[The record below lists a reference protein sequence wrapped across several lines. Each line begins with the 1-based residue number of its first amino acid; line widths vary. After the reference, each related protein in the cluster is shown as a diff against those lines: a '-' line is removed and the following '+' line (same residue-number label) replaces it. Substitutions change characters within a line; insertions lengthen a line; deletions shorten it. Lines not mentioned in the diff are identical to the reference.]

1 MATAHAK
8 NRPPS
13 AAHRW
18 LPCPWSATVAPLY
31 PNDETDAS
39 LKGDLWHEGMETRLV
54 FGTLPKDCDPDMAEA
69 MEDLAGKLDT
79 LFKEY
84 PGGQLYVEVR

>member
-13 AAHRW
+13 AAQRW
-18 LPCPWSATVAPLY
+18 LPCPFSATVAPLY

-39 LKGDLWHEGMETRLV
+39 LKGDLGTRLME
-54 FGTLPKDCDPDMAEA
+54 DMIALRHATAGLRSRYAAEA
-69 MEDLAGKLDT
+69 MQE
-79 LFKEY
+79 
-84 PGGQLYVEVR
+84 LYDYVMKAL